1 MFAGAFAASIGK
13 PTRQPRATPSTARD
27 EDQDDDGGGD
37 DDDDD
42 DDGSR
47 NEGAKTMSEDDDA
60 TREIARLT
68 LRDDARAPAWPGG
81 ALPPWDVRLD
91 EPSHVYTIHGD
102 WAHRFHGVR
111 SVLYTGSHTTP
122 SAW

>member
-1 MFAGAFAASIGK
+1 
-13 PTRQPRATPSTARD
+13 
-27 EDQDDDGGGD
+27 
-37 DDDDD
+37 
-42 DDGSR
+42 
-47 NEGAKTMSEDDDA
+47 MSEDDDA

-68 LRDDARAPAWPGG
+68 LRDDAPAPAPAPAPAAAWPGG

-111 SVLYTGSHTTP
+111 RVLSQTGPHTTP